1 MPTRNAINEYRK
13 GSINGASPLQLV
25 VMLYDGALRFMNA
38 GRTAMTS
45 GDVYGQNHNLQKAQ
59 RILTELIC
67 CLDMQKGGDVA
78 RNLMEIY
85 SWAHNEL
92 VRANLEDD
100 PAAID
105 ACSSVLSELRDSWGQ
120 IEARSR
126 MGAANAIA

>member
-1 MPTRNAINEYRK
+1 
-13 GSINGASPLQLV
+13 
-25 VMLYDGALRFMNA
+25 
-38 GRTAMTS
+38 MTS